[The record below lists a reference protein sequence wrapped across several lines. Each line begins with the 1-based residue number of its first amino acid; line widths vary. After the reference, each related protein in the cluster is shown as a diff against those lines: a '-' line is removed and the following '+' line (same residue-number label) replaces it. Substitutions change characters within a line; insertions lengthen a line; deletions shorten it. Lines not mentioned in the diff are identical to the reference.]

1 MRNVPLHFGQ
11 NSRKFS
17 KTVSLRICVRVF
29 PPQAGHRIHRAASIL
44 RPPLL
49 RLAAGFHQQHHRLK
63 LRGEHPPQLLLRKPA
78 HPRSAQRTEH
88 IVKAD
93 GAAVFAHEEQLIELP
108 SASPSSRAVSASMP
122 LRETMSSAATIS
134 SLVNLGFGGIRSLLL
149 LKSHVLNRLFCNERF
164 ILYGFSH
171 AVKRKIPYA
180 EKTQKKS
187 RKALSYKAFRL
198 SGFLICSCRGSA
210 SRRRN

>member
-78 HPRSAQRTEH
+78 HPRSAQRTDSERLDPDMLEQHARLRRTEAIVAADRLDAALHRITQLTGH

-93 GAAVFAHEEQLIELP
+93 GAAVFAHEEQMIELRLLRAEENHLHAP
-108 SASPSSRAVSASMP
+108 LLEQAGRPAWYGRHSS
-122 LRETMSSAATIS
+122 
-134 SLVNLGFGGIRSLLL
+134 
-149 LKSHVLNRLFCNERF
+149 
-164 ILYGFSH
+164 
-171 AVKRKIPYA
+171 
-180 EKTQKKS
+180 
-187 RKALSYKAFRL
+187 
-198 SGFLICSCRGSA
+198 
-210 SRRRN
+210 